1 MMASVTCNLFIDGT
15 SMLAGSVSSD
25 ECDNTVLASTPFV
38 KKKKSNPGYIA
49 RFKLKIEFLESSSLI
64 IFCLFYVCMYIYIYT
79 RAARI
84 HTYIHMYVSIC
95 RYISICI

>member
-38 KKKKSNPGYIA
+38 KKKIKSW
-49 RFKLKIEFLESSSLI
+49 
-64 IFCLFYVCMYIYIYT
+64 IYSQIQT
-79 RAARI
+79 QN
-84 HTYIHMYVSIC
+84 
-95 RYISICI
+95 